1 MRRLMDQI
9 LDGFS
14 RFARFEHWLV
24 GREPVLLRVT
34 RPAGRYRGLD
44 RPAYLRRQHLGGR
57 R

>member
-1 MRRLMDQI
+1 MDQI